1 MSEDFAK
8 RTHLEWLGY
17 TQPVGV
23 VVSATALVEA
33 GIALPTDL
41 VELSQTFEK
50 TNPSFRDIA
59 VNFLGWRESD
69 LQTAPESMT
78 AAVAGYDDVMYPTY
92 VVPDLMLVQE
102 LAEEKTATELDTEI
116 KNEATNRWKAS
127 PQMRFE
133 RLLRESN
140 MPTGLLVCAGAIR
153 LVYAPKGE
161 SSGHITFVTDDFR
174 KNEAKVAA
182 RPMLGALYMLLGQER
197 LFVGPEEQR
206 LPALL
211 KKSRTHQNAVS
222 TKLATQVMEALFE
235 LLRGF
240 QPFLK
245 NEPNVYE
252 GLLTVLLR
260 LVFLLYAE
268 DRDLLSSDPLYINNY
283 SVTGLYE
290 SLREDEGRHPET
302 MDARYGGWARL
313 LVLFRLIYKGA
324 RHGNFKLPGRK
335 GYLFDPDRFPFLER
349 CPRIPDGVIYRVLRK
364 LMVLDGE
371 RLSYRSLDVEQIGSV
386 YEASMGF
393 ELCIAEGASIAI
405 KAKKKTGAPVTV
417 NLEALLGQAPA
428 KRNEWLAKQTDQ
440 KLTGAA
446 ERDLKAAAT
455 IDELMAALD
464 KKIAKN
470 VTADRVPRDSLIFQ
484 PSAERRRSGSHYTPR
499 SLTSPIVKATL
510 EPVLAQLGANPKP
523 EQILALK
530 VCDPAMG
537 SGAFLV
543 EACRQLGDA
552 LVEAWHTHKTAPA
565 LPPDED
571 ELLHARRLVAQRCLY
586 GVDKNEMA
594 VDLAKLSLWLATLAR
609 DHEFTFLNHS
619 LRHGDSLLGLSAR
632 QIAAFHWE
640 PGTSQTLFEGLLREK
655 IRNATDFRREILEA
669 RDDVNYEA
677 LSYSLSR
684 ADDQIEYPR
693 IYGDLVLNAFF
704 AGTNRA
710 RRKAELDRLA
720 ALRMSGEEGEFKRIT
735 EEMRTG
741 EKPLVPF
748 HWEIDFPEV
757 FQLDANLR
765 VQGGFDAVVG
775 NPPFAGRNTV
785 IDGHT
790 EGYLDWLKTLHEGSH
805 GNSDLVA
812 HFFRRAFHLLRHGAC
827 FGLLATNTIGQG
839 DTRSTGLRWICT
851 RGGTIYR
858 ARRRRTWPG
867 EASVV
872 VSTVNV
878 FKGSLNGPFLLDGH
892 EVETINAYLFPH
904 GQSDDPERLSE
915 TQSKAFEG
923 IKIHSPGFTF
933 DDQGG
938 DMSSSLS
945 TMNELIAKD
954 SRNGERILPYLGG
967 EEINTSPTHSHSR
980 YVIDF
985 GEMTYEQAQQ
995 WPDLLSIL
1003 EEKVKPYRMTI
1014 AEANGRKYWWRFL
1027 RTRPRLRE
1035 ATNGL
1040 KHLLALSFVSEHTCF
1055 ARIANNVVLSNRLA
1069 VFAFDDFSAF
1079 ATLHSRVHEG
1089 WALFFGSTLRDD
1101 PMYSLTKSFETF
1113 AFPDGYESNA
1123 RLEEIGGTYY
1133 DFRAD
1138 LMIRNNEGL
1147 TKTYNRFHNP
1157 NERSSDIKKLRELH
1171 DQMDRAVL
1179 DAYGW
1184 SDIRPVCEFYRE
1196 FEDDEEDESESRRP
1210 RTKKYRYRWP
1220 DEIHDEVLA
1229 RLLALN
1235 QERAAQGR

>member
-8 RTHLEWLGY
+8 RTHLDWLGY
-17 TQPVGV
+17 VQPVGV

-33 GIALPTDL
+33 GIALPTNL
-41 VELSQTFEK
+41 IELSQTFEK
-50 TNPSFRDIA
+50 TNPNFRDVA
-59 VNFLGWRESD
+59 TEFLGWRESD

-78 AAVAGYDDVMYPTY
+78 STVSGYDDVMYPTY
-92 VVPDLMLVQE
+92 VVSDLMLVQE
-102 LAEEKTATELDTEI
+102 LAQEKTATELDAEI

-140 MPTGLLVCAGAIR
+140 VPVGVLACAGAIR

-182 RPMLGALYMLLGQER
+182 RPILGALYMLLGQER

-240 QPFLK
+240 QPFLLEARK
-245 NEPNVYE
+245 TGSQSPFALGNEATLMRGGVYE

-302 MDARYGGWARL
+302 MDARYGAWARL

-324 RHGNFKLPGRK
+324 SHNSAELGNFKLPGRK

-393 ELCIAEGASIAI
+393 ELRVAAGASVAI
-405 KAKKKTGAPVTV
+405 KAKKRTGAPVTV
-417 NLEALLGQAPA
+417 NLEALRGQAPA
-428 KRNEWLAKQTDQ
+428 KRNEWLQKQTDY
-440 KLTGAA
+440 KSTGAA
-446 ERDLKAAAT
+446 ERALKEAAT
-455 IDELMAALD
+455 VDELMAALD

-470 VTADRVPRDSLIFQ
+470 VTADRVPKGSLIFQ

-552 LVEAWHTHKTAPA
+552 LVEAWHTHHAAPA

-640 PGTSQTLFEGLLREK
+640 PSASQTLFEGLLREK

-669 RDDVNYEA
+669 RDDVHYEA

-684 ADDQIEYPR
+684 ADDQLEYTR
-693 IYGDLVLNAFF
+693 IYGDLILSAFF
-704 AGTNRA
+704 AGNNRA
-710 RRKAELDRLA
+710 RRETELERLA
-720 ALRMSGEEGEFKRIT
+720 ALRVSGEEGEFKRIT
-735 EEMRTG
+735 DEMRTR

-748 HWEIDFPEV
+748 HWEIEFPEV
-757 FQLDANLR
+757 FQLDANLF

-775 NPPFAGRNTV
+775 NPPFAGGKTV
-785 IDGHT
+785 
-790 EGYLDWLKTLHEGSH
+790 LDRLGKIYSTWLLKSNSHSH
-805 GNSDLVA
+805 GNADLVSF
-812 HFFRRAFHLLRHGAC
+812 FFRRAFSLIGSKRA
-827 FGLLATNTIGQG
+827 FGLIATKTIFQG
-839 DTRSTGLRWICT
+839 DTRSTGLKWICSNN
-851 RGGTIYR
+851 GTIFH
-858 ARRRRTWPG
+858 ARKRLVWPN
-867 EASVV
+867 EASVIISV
-872 VSTVNV
+872 IHA
-878 FKGSLNGPFLLDGH
+878 FKGSLDGPFLLNGRP
-892 EVETINAYLFPH
+892 VSTITAFLLNTA
-904 GQSDDPERLSE
+904 GNDDPAKLAE
-915 TQSKAFEG
+915 SKGRCFIG
-923 IKIHSPGFTF
+923 NVVLGMGFTF
-933 DDQGG
+933 DDTDKKHVANPLS
-938 DMSSSLS
+938 DMHKLLRLDVE
-945 TMNELIAKD
+945 NA
-954 SRNGERILPYLGG
+954 ERIRPL
-967 EEINTSPTHSHSR
+967 
-980 YVIDF
+980 
-985 GEMTYEQAQQ
+985 
-995 WPDLLSIL
+995 
-1003 EEKVKPYRMTI
+1003 YR
-1014 AEANGRKYWWRFL
+1014 R
-1027 RTRPRLRE
+1027 
-1035 ATNGL
+1035 
-1040 KHLLALSFVSEHTCF
+1040 
-1055 ARIANNVVLSNRLA
+1055 
-1069 VFAFDDFSAF
+1069 
-1079 ATLHSRVHEG
+1079 
-1089 WALFFGSTLRDD
+1089 
-1101 PMYSLTKSFETF
+1101 
-1113 AFPDGYESNA
+1113 
-1123 RLEEIGGTYY
+1123 
-1133 DFRAD
+1133 
-1138 LMIRNNEGL
+1138 
-1147 TKTYNRFHNP
+1147 
-1157 NERSSDIKKLRELH
+1157 
-1171 DQMDRAVL
+1171 
-1179 DAYGW
+1179 
-1184 SDIRPVCEFYRE
+1184 
-1196 FEDDEEDESESRRP
+1196 
-1210 RTKKYRYRWP
+1210 
-1220 DEIHDEVLA
+1220 
-1229 RLLALN
+1229 
-1235 QERAAQGR
+1235 